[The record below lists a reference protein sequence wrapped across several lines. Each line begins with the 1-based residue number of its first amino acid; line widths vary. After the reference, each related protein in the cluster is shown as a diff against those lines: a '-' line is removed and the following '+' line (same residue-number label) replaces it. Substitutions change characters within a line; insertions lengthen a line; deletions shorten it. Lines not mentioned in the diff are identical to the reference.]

1 MIDIRQYLPHRYPM
15 QMVDTIV
22 AITETDIATEFVVQ
36 GDNIFVKSSVLE
48 EAGLIENMA
57 QTCSAVVGQ
66 FYFSES
72 NPTPN
77 VIGYIGAIRSLDIVE
92 LPQVGQTVTSHAR
105 LVSKMDMGDFSMS
118 TLECEARADDGLL
131 AKANMNLFIK
141 EMPK

>member
-1 MIDIRQYLPHRYPM
+1 M

-77 VIGYIGAIRSLDIVE
+77 VIVPFVVRPALVARKDLVRHINCPGTGLGNS
-92 LPQVGQTVTSHAR
+92 VGLINDCLCFGIHIYATFQ
-105 LVSKMDMGDFSMS
+105 
-118 TLECEARADDGLL
+118 CES
-131 AKANMNLFIK
+131 
-141 EMPK
+141 

>member
-1 MIDIRQYLPHRYPM
+1 
-15 QMVDTIV
+15 
-22 AITETDIATEFVVQ
+22 
-36 GDNIFVKSSVLE
+36 
-48 EAGLIENMA
+48 MA

-92 LPQVGQTVTSHAR
+92 LPQVGQTVTSRAR